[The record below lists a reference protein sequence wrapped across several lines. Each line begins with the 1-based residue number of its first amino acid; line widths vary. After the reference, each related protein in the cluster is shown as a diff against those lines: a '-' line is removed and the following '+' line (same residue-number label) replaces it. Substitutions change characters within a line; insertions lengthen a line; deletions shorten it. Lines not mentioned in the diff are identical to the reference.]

1 MEMEKNSGEIEKTP
15 YHSYKLKTLPRGC
28 KYCVKGQKLVL
39 FITGICNRKC
49 FYCPISDEKKGK
61 DVIYANEWNT
71 EHAGGDITDKELD
84 IIVQEAKL
92 CNAKGAG
99 ITGGDPLLV
108 NSRTVA
114 AINRLKSVYGRK
126 FHIHLYTSLENV
138 TEQRLQDLYNA
149 GLDEIR
155 FHPDLEDDSVWDRI
169 KLAKLF
175 RWDIGVEIPAIPK
188 YEEKTKKLIDYF
200 ADKINFLNLNELE
213 LSDSSGNTLEAHG
226 YSAKDEES
234 YAVSGSEET
243 GLALMRYCEEKGYRF
258 KIHFCTVKLKDAV
271 QIAER
276 IKKRSKNAASPLDL
290 VTDEGLLIRGVI
302 YLKETAPSFSY
313 RKMLKELDPAK
324 RKELTEKLNALQA
337 DLAKKHSLK
346 KDAIAVDYDKLRLL
360 MSYKKVK
367 KLAERLKTAGLVP
380 AIVEEYPTKDALEVD
395 IDFL

>member
-1 MEMEKNSGEIEKTP
+1 MEKNASEIEKTP
-15 YHSYKLKTLPRGC
+15 YHSYKLKTLPKGC

-49 FYCPISDEKKGK
+49 FYCPISDEKKDK

-71 EHAGGDITDKELD
+71 EHAGGDITGKELD
-84 IIVQEAKL
+84 IIIQEATL

-108 NSRTVA
+108 TERTVA
-114 AINRLKSVYGRK
+114 VINRLKSVFGRK

-138 TEQRLQDLYNA
+138 TEQRLQDLFNA

-155 FHPDLEDDSVWDRI
+155 FHPNLEDESVWDRI

-175 RWDIGVEIPAIPK
+175 RWDVGVEIPVIPG
-188 YEEKTKKLIDYF
+188 YEEKTKKLIDHTAEY
-200 ADKINFLNLNELE
+200 INFLNLNELE
-213 LSDSSGNTLEAHG
+213 LSDSSANILEDKG
-226 YSAKDEES
+226 YKAKDEES
-234 YAVSGSEET
+234 YAVSGSEEM
-243 GLALMRYCEEKGYRF
+243 GLALMRYCEEKGYKF

-276 IKKRSKNAASPLDL
+276 IKKRSKNAASTLDL

-313 RKMLKELDPAK
+313 RKMLKEMDPAK
-324 RKELTEKLNALQA
+324 RKELIEKLNALQA
-337 DLAKKHSLK
+337 ELVKKYSLK
-346 KDAIAVDYDKLRLL
+346 KDAIIVDDYKLRLL
-360 MSYKKVK
+360 TSYKKVK
-367 KLAERLKTAGLVP
+367 KLAERLKMAGLVP

-395 IDFL
+395 IEFL

>member
-1 MEMEKNSGEIEKTP
+1 MEKNPSEIEKTP
-15 YHSYKLKTLPRGC
+15 YHSYKLKTLPKGC

-39 FITGICNRKC
+39 FITGVCNRKC
-49 FYCPISDEKKGK
+49 FYCPISDEKKDK

-71 EHAGGDITDKELD
+71 EHSSGTGITDKELG
-84 IIVQEAKL
+84 IIIEEAKL

-108 NSRTVA
+108 VERTVA
-114 AINRLKSVYGRK
+114 AINRLKSVFGRK

-138 TEQRLQDLYNA
+138 TEQRLQDLFNA

-155 FHPDLEDDSVWDRI
+155 FHPNLEDDSVWDRI

-175 RWDIGVEIPAIPK
+175 RWDVGVEIPIIPK
-188 YEEKTKKLIDYF
+188 YEDMTKKLIDHMAEY
-200 ADKINFLNLNELE
+200 INFLNLNELE
-213 LSDSSGNTLEAHG
+213 LSDSTGNILEEKG
-226 YSAKDEES
+226 YYAKDEES
-234 YAVSGSEET
+234 YAVSGSEEM

-258 KIHFCTVKLKDAV
+258 KIHLCTVKLKDAV
-271 QIAER
+271 QISER

-290 VTDEGLLIRGVI
+290 VTDEGLLIRGII

-313 RKMLKELDPAK
+313 RKMLKEMDPAK
-324 RKELTEKLNALQA
+324 RKELTEKLNSMQEELV
-337 DLAKKHSLK
+337 KKYSLK
-346 KDAIAVDYDKLRLL
+346 KDAIVVDEYKLRLL
-360 MSYKKVK
+360 MSYKKVN
-367 KLAERLKTAGLVP
+367 KLAARLKAEGLVP